1 MKRHFEDVQLGS
13 IELFC
18 LAAEAS
24 SFTAAAQVAG
34 VTPAAVS
41 RSISRFEERLG
52 SRLFVR
58 PSRPFTLLYPHGRYV
73 PHRVRAFVDFLMQC
87 RDEWAVR

>member
-1 MKRHFEDVQLGS
+1 MKRHFEDLQLGS

-41 RSISRFEERLG
+41 RSISRLEERLG

-58 PSRPFTLLYPHGRYV
+58 TTRSIRLT
-73 PHRVRAFVDFLMQC
+73 
-87 RDEWAVR
+87 